1 MNTFI
6 KAKMDPFLEILSQ
19 IAPISLKEMNSV
31 QLMNRMDTKYLT
43 NFETLH
49 QLLNYLKEY
58 YFIQFHNESTVAQ
71 YQTVYY
77 DTQNLLF
84 FTQHQNGK
92 LTRNKVRIRRYCD
105 SNQFFCEIKRKN
117 NTGRTK
123 KRRIEVASNDFLFAQ
138 QNKDIQ
144 KLILL
149 ETEME
154 SALLIPTLE
163 NNFQRITLVNKEK
176 TERLTID
183 FDIHFY
189 NHITKIKRSFS
200 DLVIIELK
208 QEGRGESILKKA
220 LHLFPIYQKSFS
232 KYCIGT
238 VITNPNV
245 KYNRF
250 KSKVRYIEKTLHTT
264 IKDY

>member
-1 MNTFI
+1 MESLF
-6 KAKMDPFLEILSQ
+6 EILSQ

-31 QLMNRMDTKYLT
+31 RLMNRIDTKYLT
-43 NFETLH
+43 NYDTLL
-49 QLLNYLKEY
+49 QLLSYLKEHY
-58 YFIQFHNESTVAQ
+58 YIQFHNNSTVAQ

-123 KRRIEVASNDFLFAQ
+123 KRRIEVSSNDFMFAQ
-138 QNKDIQ
+138 QNEDIQ
-144 KLILL
+144 KLIYL

-154 SALLIPTLE
+154 STLLFPTLE
-163 NNFQRITLVNKEK
+163 NNFQRITLVNNAK
-176 TERLTID
+176 TERLTVD

-189 NHITKIKRSFS
+189 NHNTKLKRSFS

-264 IKDY
+264 INEY

>member
-1 MNTFI
+1 MI
-6 KAKMDPFLEILSQ
+6 DPLFEILSQ
-19 IAPISLKEMNSV
+19 IDPISLKEMNSV
-31 QLMNRMDTKYLT
+31 RLMNRIDTKYLT
-43 NFETLH
+43 NYDTLL
-49 QLLNYLKEY
+49 QLLRYLKDHY
-58 YFIQFHNESTVAQ
+58 YVQFHNNSTVAH

-77 DTQNLLF
+77 DTHNLLF

-92 LTRNKVRIRRYCD
+92 LTRNKVRVRRYCD
-105 SNQFFCEIKRKN
+105 SDQFFCEIKRKS

-123 KRRIEVASNDFLFAQ
+123 KKRIEVIANDFMFAQ
-138 QNKDIQ
+138 ENEEVQ
-144 KLILL
+144 KLIFL
-149 ETEME
+149 ETKME
-154 SALLIPTLE
+154 TALLFPTLE
-163 NNFQRITLVNKEK
+163 NNFQRITFVNKEK

-189 NHITKIKRSFS
+189 NHVTLQKRGFS

-208 QEGRGESILKKA
+208 QEGRCESTLKKA

-264 IKDY
+264 INHY